1 MQTEVVLSCLPFIR
15 SGKNHFARHSKR
27 VKQTRQTEE
36 EVGRQHCTVKG
47 GKTRQTEEEI
57 RRHQKI
63 DRPGVCQVPEGN
75 GEQRK
80 LAEMG
85 CEVICDAPT
94 TPAVKG

>member
-1 MQTEVVLSCLPFIR
+1 MSER
-15 SGKNHFARHSKR
+15 GKK
-27 VKQTRQTEE
+27 TRQAEE
-36 EVGRQHCTVKG
+36 KVGRQHQG
-47 GKTRQTEEEI
+47 
-57 RRHQKI
+57 I